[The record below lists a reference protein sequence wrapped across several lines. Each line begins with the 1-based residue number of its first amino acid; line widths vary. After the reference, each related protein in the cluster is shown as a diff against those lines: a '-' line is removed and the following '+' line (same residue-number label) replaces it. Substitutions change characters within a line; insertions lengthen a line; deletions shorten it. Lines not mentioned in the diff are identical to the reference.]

1 MISIFGIG
9 DAGCNIASLFDEHKE
24 YNIFL
29 FSEDNP
35 NTKYTRK
42 LVKVTKPEECEENAP
57 KLCSYNTLS
66 EIQDRVQL
74 FVCGSSFSAN
84 YTLAIL
90 QQIKDRKI
98 DIFYI
103 RPDVDLLI
111 GDTKLQE
118 RAIFGILQE
127 YARSGLFN
135 SFTIFSNPAI
145 EKTIGQIPIK
155 KYFETINKS
164 IYYAAHYLNVFEH
177 TNPLVGNLAKPP
189 EVQKI
194 RSVGGISVDK
204 LSENWY
210 YKLENDRD
218 ICYYLC
224 IANERLENDG
234 TLHSKI
240 VDSLKRKPRNA
251 FKNVTYGIY
260 ESPYKTD
267 FGFCV
272 AHTNYIQGQKILDNS
287 E

>member
-1 MISIFGIG
+1 MISVFGIG
-9 DAGCNIASLFDEHKE
+9 DAGCNVASLFEKHKE
-24 YNIFL
+24 YNVFL
-29 FSEDNP
+29 FSEGQE

-42 LVKVTKPEECEENAP
+42 LPKADKPEDCEEQAP
-57 KLCSYNTLS
+57 KLSSYKTLAAV
-66 EIQDRVQL
+66 QDRIQV

-90 QQIKDRKI
+90 QQVRDKKI

-103 RPDVDLLI
+103 KPDVDLLI
-111 GDTKLQE
+111 GDIRLQE

-145 EKTIGQIPIK
+145 EQTIGQIPIK

-164 IYYAAHYLNVFEH
+164 IYYATHYLNVFEH
-177 TNPLVGNLAKPP
+177 TSPLVGNLSKPS

-194 RSVGGISVDK
+194 RSMGVISVDK
-204 LSENWY
+204 LSESWY
-210 YKLENDRD
+210 YKLDNNRD
-218 ICYYLC
+218 VSYYLC
-224 IANERLENDG
+224 IASERLENDG
-234 TLHSKI
+234 SLHSKI
-240 VDSLKRKPRNA
+240 VESLKKKPRNA

-260 ESPYKTD
+260 ESPYETD

-272 AHTNYIQGQKILDNS
+272 AHTNFIQGQKILDS
-287 E
+287 TG